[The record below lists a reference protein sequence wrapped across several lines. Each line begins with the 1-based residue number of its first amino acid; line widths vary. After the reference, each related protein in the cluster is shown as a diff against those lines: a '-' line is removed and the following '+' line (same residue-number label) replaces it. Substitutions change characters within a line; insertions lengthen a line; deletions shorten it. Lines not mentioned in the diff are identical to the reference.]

1 MYSFL
6 KYCYEV
12 NEKVMVVRVGIKGGG
27 RKGWGPEMKDWGPEI
42 RIASSKRIREK
53 ITITYTGKY
62 TLRGSR

>member
-1 MYSFL
+1 M
-6 KYCYEV
+6 
-12 NEKVMVVRVGIKGGG
+12 KGWGPEM
-27 RKGWGPEMKDWGPEI
+27 KHWGPEMKDWGPEMKDWEPEI